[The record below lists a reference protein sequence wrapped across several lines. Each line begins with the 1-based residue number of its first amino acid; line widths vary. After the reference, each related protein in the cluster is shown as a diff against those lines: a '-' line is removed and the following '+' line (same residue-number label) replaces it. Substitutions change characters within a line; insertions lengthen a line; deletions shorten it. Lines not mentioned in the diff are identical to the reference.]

1 MRIAILNYGVGN
13 IFSLKKA
20 FENVSS
26 QEVRVLNQLN
36 RYSIKSLDILVL
48 PGVGHFSVV
57 SKRLSK
63 YKDVILEGIERGL
76 GIFGVCLG
84 MQLLGG
90 SSEEGSGEGL
100 RIIEGRTRKIPG
112 NVKLPHMGWNNV
124 RIIRQDELF
133 DGINDN
139 SFFYFAHSYYLEPER
154 RDVIITETEY
164 GTTFPSTVKCQLIV
178 GTQYHP
184 EKSGSVGLRLIDNY
198 LRMVRK

>member
-1 MRIAILNYGVGN
+1 MKIAILNYGVGN

-20 FENVSS
+20 FENASS
-26 QEVRVLNQLN
+26 QEVMILDQLS
-36 RYSIKSLDILVL
+36 RHGIKSLDILIL
-48 PGVGHFSVV
+48 PGVGHFSTA
-57 SKRLSK
+57 SRRLSE
-63 YKDVILEGIERGL
+63 YKNIVLEGIERGL

-90 SSEEGSGEGL
+90 DSEEGPGEGL
-100 RIIEGRTRKIPG
+100 RVIDGRTRKIPG

-133 DGINDN
+133 DGIDDN

-154 RDVIITETEY
+154 KDVIITETEY
-164 GTTFPSTVKCQLIV
+164 GTTFPSTVRYKLIV

-184 EKSGSVGLRLIDNY
+184 EKSGLVGLRLISNY
-198 LRMVRK
+198 LRIVKK

>member
-1 MRIAILNYGVGN
+1 MKIAILNYGVGN

-26 QEVRVLNQLN
+26 REVMILDQL
-36 RYSIKSLDILVL
+36 SKHDMKSLDILIL
-48 PGVGHFSVV
+48 PGVGHFSAA
-57 SKRLSK
+57 SKRLSEC
-63 YKDVILEGIERGL
+63 KDIVLEGIERGL

-90 SSEEGSGEGL
+90 DSEEGPGEGL
-100 RIIEGRTRKIPG
+100 RIINGRTRKIPG

-133 DGINDN
+133 DGIDDN

-154 RDVIITETEY
+154 KDVIITETEY
-164 GTTFPSTVKCQLIV
+164 GTTFPSTVRYQLIV

>member
-76 GIFGVCLG
+76 GIFGVCRLT
-84 MQLLGG
+84 MFFCKTVSKKNFSADFFKKILFLQTH
-90 SSEEGSGEGL
+90 SG
-100 RIIEGRTRKIPG
+100 
-112 NVKLPHMGWNNV
+112 
-124 RIIRQDELF
+124 
-133 DGINDN
+133 
-139 SFFYFAHSYYLEPER
+139 
-154 RDVIITETEY
+154 
-164 GTTFPSTVKCQLIV
+164 
-178 GTQYHP
+178 
-184 EKSGSVGLRLIDNY
+184 
-198 LRMVRK
+198 

>member
-20 FENVSS
+20 FETASTQKVT
-26 QEVRVLNQLN
+26 VLEQLG
-36 RYSIKSLDILVL
+36 RHDIEFLDILIL
-48 PGVGHFSVV
+48 PGVGHFSAA
-57 SKRLSK
+57 SKRLSE
-63 YKDVILEGIERGL
+63 YKDVILDGIKRGL

-90 SSEEGSGEGL
+90 SSEEGPGEGL
-100 RIIEGRTRKIPG
+100 NVIEGKTRKIPA

-124 RIIRQDELF
+124 RIIKQDELF
-133 DGINDN
+133 EGIDNN
-139 SFFYFAHSYYLEPER
+139 SFFYFAHSYYLEPKR

-164 GTTFPSTVKCQLIV
+164 RITFPSTVRDQLIV

-184 EKSGSVGLRLIDNY
+184 EKSGLIGLKLINNY
-198 LRMVRK
+198 LRMVKK